1 MEDTGTTLPGTL
13 ATIVADTNELQTDW
27 ADGGRLDV
35 LLDAAG
41 AAGDP
46 WVTDLPGS
54 YTSGQAGAIIG
65 ALDGIDTSDIT
76 YVTSQQAG
84 AISMI
89 RGATYSATLTGLT
102 ISADWN
108 TLTLRC
114 KRKAD
119 VRDGK
124 DEIAIVVTN
133 GGDAGDGLT
142 ILGGASVASPITK
155 ADASLTVDQGA
166 GTVAVWVSDNA
177 TNYLGVTAN
186 GVWHLREVDDDED
199 TTQVAAGTF
208 NLALI

>member
-1 MEDTGTTLPGTL
+1 MPYFGDYFGL
-13 ATIVADTNELQTDW
+13 AEAVVDNDAIAAAVVAAFNAASPPPAVNMTYQNGEANT
-27 ADGGRLDV
+27 APTV
-35 LLDAAG
+35 LAAIQ
-41 AAGDP
+41 A
-46 WVTDLPGS
+46 VTD
-54 YTSGQAGAIIG
+54 Q
-65 ALDGIDTSDIT
+65 IDLTDIN

-89 RGATYSATLTGLT
+89 RGATYLATLTGLT
-102 ISADWN
+102 ISADWA

-114 KRKAD
+114 KRKANTD
-119 VRDGK
+119 DGK

-133 GGDAGDGLT
+133 GGDVGDGLT
-142 ILGGASVASPITK
+142 ILGGAAVASPITA

-166 GTVAVWVSDNA
+166 GTVAVWVSDEA